1 MLKLLK
7 CEWNG
12 DAKKKR
18 TVFSDFFFI
27 SQRWV
32 SSSERNGFAENSQ
45 VVGLSWKIEQFQLF
59 TVEVCV
65 LRKAEHFEKLMIR
78 CCLLS
83 FRSMEKICKN

>member
-1 MLKLLK
+1 MLKRK
-7 CEWNG
+7 EQ
-12 DAKKKR
+12 
-18 TVFSDFFFI
+18 FSQIFFL

-65 LRKAEHFEKLMIR
+65 LRKAEHSEKLMIR

-83 FRSMEKICKN
+83 FRSME